1 MRSNAGSPQARV
13 NEYTD
18 LADRGFGI
26 FEIGLGA
33 TVPIYYYTD
42 MPSPPTQQPPL
53 DGAHVH
59 GWDADRLRL
68 LREEFRAWLEE
79 NLPPEWRDITRGTPD
94 ERAVPIRRGW
104 GERLAAGRWAA
115 PGWPELYGGRDL
127 PIEAELVVLEELV
140 RAGAPEALNSNG
152 IAIVGPLLIRYGTQ
166 EQIDRFLLPMLD
178 HSELWCQGFSEP
190 NAGSD
195 LANLQTRA
203 RLEDDNLVLS
213 GQKIWTSFAE
223 RAQFCYALVRTDA
236 TGPKHAG
243 ISLVILDMRQP
254 GVTVRSLRNI
264 AGGAE
269 FAEVFLDDAVVP
281 RSHVI
286 GQLHQG
292 WDLAMEAL
300 SLERGLSFAE
310 RALRFRREI
319 SNAIRLVRSF
329 DPPSSRA
336 SSDPGLPA
344 HLLDCYIDS
353 RLLTSA
359 VGRVLRLIHEPE
371 RVGTLAALTKLHW
384 SESHQE
390 LLGLVV
396 AALETRAADEGAEW
410 LRAFLFSRG
419 ETIYGG
425 TSEIQRNQIARGI
438 GLPSSS
444 RSARADAAP
453 PRVRAA
459 GLAVGDEQDM
469 LRDGFES
476 MLSSV
481 LSKEVLDAARESD
494 GFSPPIWSA
503 VAEAGWFGLGADG
516 GDMADAVTLL
526 HLAESVG
533 AHLLPGPFSMT
544 TAMVVP
550 LLSAHPE
557 ATGSVKLDDV
567 LSGRTLATV
576 VMPDGGTPAFPRWTS
591 LQPGYEPEG
600 GLRLSGRAEAVPFG
614 QLADHFLVPIEL
626 GERVVVATVSRGHA
640 GVTVAPRP
648 TVDPARPAADLVL
661 QDVAIGPDSFLGG
674 WPCDLHSLVVK
685 RLMAYMICLDGE
697 CLGGAEEMLRR
708 TITYVSQREQFGVP
722 VGSFQAVKHMLADAY
737 VELELARGHAYDVAM
752 NLGDDEPA
760 DELGLAC
767 SRRAC
772 GRMYPLVVERCIQ
785 AHGGAGFTW
794 EQELHFWYRAALE
807 QRNHPFPPH
816 VLAHAASCAL
826 ERAETESQR

>member
-1 MRSNAGSPQARV
+1 MDGDRARS
-13 NEYTD
+13 
-18 LADRGFGI
+18 
-26 FEIGLGA
+26 
-33 TVPIYYYTD
+33 
-42 MPSPPTQQPPL
+42 
-53 DGAHVH
+53 
-59 GWDADRLRL
+59 WDADRLRL
-68 LREEFRAWLEE
+68 LREEFRAWLDE

-115 PGWPELYGGRDL
+115 PGWPEAYGGRDL

-203 RLEDDNLVLS
+203 RLEDDSLILS

-223 RAQFCYALVRTDA
+223 RAQFCYALVRTDT

-254 GVTVRSLRNI
+254 GVSVRSLQNI

-281 RSHVI
+281 RSQVI
-286 GQLHQG
+286 GELHQG

-310 RALRFRREI
+310 RALRFRREV
-319 SNAIRLVRSF
+319 STAIRLVRPF
-329 DPPSSRA
+329 DSPSGCA
-336 SSDPGLPA
+336 SGDPGLSA
-344 HLLDCYIDS
+344 RLLDCYIDS

-359 VGRVLRLIHEPE
+359 VGRVLRLIHEPD

-410 LRAFLFSRG
+410 LRAFMFSRG

-444 RSARADAAP
+444 GNARADAS
-453 PRVRAA
+453 PRVRAG
-459 GLAVGDEQDM
+459 GLAVSDEQDL

-476 MLSSV
+476 MLQSV
-481 LSKEVLDAARESD
+481 LSKDSLDAARETD
-494 GFSPPIWSA
+494 GFSPAIWSA
-503 VAEAGWFGLGADG
+503 VAEAGWFGLGAD
-516 GDMADAVTLL
+516 ADDAADNVTLL
-526 HLAESVG
+526 HLSESVG

-550 LLSAHPE
+550 LLSAHPD
-557 ATGSVKLDDV
+557 ATGGVKLDDV
-567 LSGRTLATV
+567 LTGRTLTTV
-576 VMPDGGTPAFPRWTS
+576 VMPDGGTPASPRWTS
-591 LQPGYEPEG
+591 IQPSYGPDG
-600 GLRLSGRAEAVPFG
+600 GLCLSGRTEAVPFG
-614 QLADHFLVPIEL
+614 QLVDHFLVPIEL
-626 GERVVVATVSRGHA
+626 GERVVVAVVSRDHP
-640 GVTVAPRP
+640 GVAVAPRP

-661 QDVAIGPDSFLGG
+661 QGVAIDSAGLLGG
-674 WPCDLHSLVVK
+674 WPCDLSSLVVT

-697 CLGGAEEMLRR
+697 SLGGAEEMLRR
-708 TITYVSQREQFGVP
+708 TIKYVSQREQFGVP

-737 VELELARGHAYDVAM
+737 VDLELARGHAYDVAV
-752 NLGDDEPA
+752 NLGDDAAA
-760 DELGLAC
+760 DDLGLAC

-816 VLAHAASCAL
+816 ALTHAASCGL
-826 ERAETESQR
+826 RRAETEPQR

>member
-1 MRSNAGSPQARV
+1 MDG
-13 NEYTD
+13 
-18 LADRGFGI
+18 DR
-26 FEIGLGA
+26 A
-33 TVPIYYYTD
+33 
-42 MPSPPTQQPPL
+42 
-53 DGAHVH
+53 H

-68 LREEFRAWLEE
+68 LREEFRAWLDE

-115 PGWPELYGGRDL
+115 PGWPEAYGGRDL

-203 RLEDDNLVLS
+203 RLEDDSLILS

-254 GVTVRSLRNI
+254 GVSVRSLQNI

-281 RSHVI
+281 RSQVI
-286 GQLHQG
+286 GELHQG

-310 RALRFRREI
+310 RALRFRREV
-319 SNAIRLVRSF
+319 STAIRLVRPF
-329 DPPSSRA
+329 DSPSGCA
-336 SSDPGLPA
+336 SSDPGLSA
-344 HLLDCYIDS
+344 QLLDCYIDS

-359 VGRVLRLIHEPE
+359 VGRVLRLIHEPD

-396 AALETRAADEGAEW
+396 AALETRAAGEGAEW
-410 LRAFLFSRG
+410 LRAFMFSRG

-444 RSARADAAP
+444 GSARAAAS
-453 PRVRAA
+453 PRVRAG
-459 GLAVGDEQDM
+459 GLAVSDEQDL

-476 MLSSV
+476 MLQSV
-481 LSKEVLDAARESD
+481 LSKDSLDAARETD
-494 GFSPPIWSA
+494 GFSPAIWSA
-503 VAEAGWFGLGADG
+503 VAEAGWFGLGAD
-516 GDMADAVTLL
+516 ADDAADNVTLL
-526 HLAESVG
+526 HLSESVG

-550 LLSAHPE
+550 LLSAHPD
-557 ATGSVKLDDV
+557 ATGGVNLDDV
-567 LSGRTLATV
+567 LTGRTLATV
-576 VMPDGGTPAFPRWTS
+576 VMPDGGTPASPRWTS
-591 LQPGYEPEG
+591 IQPSYEPDG

-614 QLADHFLVPIEL
+614 QLVDHFLVPIEL
-626 GERVVVATVSRGHA
+626 GERVVVAVVSRDHP
-640 GVTVAPRP
+640 GVAVAPRP

-661 QDVAIGPDSFLGG
+661 QGVAIDSAGFLGG
-674 WPCDLHSLVVK
+674 WPCDLSSLVVT

-697 CLGGAEEMLRR
+697 ALGGAEEMLRR
-708 TITYVSQREQFGVP
+708 TIKYVSQREQFGVP

-737 VELELARGHAYDVAM
+737 VDLELARGHAYDVAV
-752 NLGDDEPA
+752 NLGDDAAA
-760 DELGLAC
+760 DDLGLAC
-767 SRRAC
+767 SRSAC

-816 VLAHAASCAL
+816 ALTHAASCGL
-826 ERAETESQR
+826 RRAETEPQR